1 MMSGQWLAKNAMW
14 YDNKRFVEVNGK
26 MMKVKRG
33 FRKGERLFA
42 VPLTTEGELGTT
54 NHYVAKIKVA
64 ATPLSKDDSIF
75 IGITD
80 GKYLAGF
87 TRTAD
92 GNQGI
97 GKIMHSCPIEVY
109 NNTGDGDGGP
119 KVWSV
124 GDTGWSQNEAPKGLH
139 IVPDAAAT
147 DMLLQ
152 DDETQDPNA
161 DIEAWAQAKAAV
173 DVAAEQEAAAAA
185 GKVNEGELKE
195 NAEASAPLAP
205 SDDDA
210 DKKEPLPS
218 FMGDPFLA
226 NAAKLAKDQPS
237 FFEIFIRLSTNDPTE
252 IMAVTGA
259 ANVPVLEMIPYKL
272 DVTKGLTLFAI
283 AGNAE
288 AEYGVYALEATVMQ
302 EYGG

>member
-33 FRKGERLFA
+33 FRKGERLFS

-97 GKIMHSCPIEVY
+97 GKIMHSGPIEVY

-139 IVPDAAAT
+139 IVPD
-147 DMLLQ
+147 
-152 DDETQDPNA
+152 
-161 DIEAWAQAKAAV
+161 
-173 DVAAEQEAAAAA
+173 AAAA